1 MDPGSQ
7 NGMLFQ
13 TNDSTKFVNSVL
25 TAQLEDKLLEGE
37 SANNVSQ
44 ASFFVRFSGKHRS
57 TGDVHTSEPAATLGL
72 TQASKLLKS
81 MVNMI
86 KLRSLSFVLPLGLIP
101 SLHIEAQVGSLK
113 TPSPEVRQF
122 TRYDASSQDEL
133 RLLHIRVV
141 DGTGSPALEDQT
153 VTLRNGKIVDV
164 SPTKADEHADG
175 HRALDLSGR
184 TVLPGLVGM
193 HDHLFYIAR
202 AADNAEHQTG
212 FPTLLP
218 QMTYSAPR
226 LYIANGVTTAR
237 TTGSMEPY
245 TDLNLRDAI
254 EALEIP
260 GPHLDVTGPYLI
272 GEGNLFLQ
280 MHTLHGPEET
290 RKMVDYWAD
299 QGVTSFKAYTNLTR
313 AELKAAIDEV
323 HARGLK
329 ITGHLC
335 SVTYPEAAEMGI
347 DNLEHGF
354 TVNTQLDP
362 GKQPDVCP
370 ATQGLPTQEAMDPD
384 GPDGKALI
392 ALLIQHHVAVTST
405 LPVDEADGLG
415 NPPLRQRALDMLSPQ
430 ARETYLYERN
440 AQMTRRR
447 EALQRYRSLFKR
459 EELFERRFVQ
469 AGGLLMAGPDPT
481 SDGHIIP
488 GFGDQREIELLVD
501 AGFSPV
507 QAIKIGTLN
516 GATYLGRADHI
527 GSIQAGKDA
536 DLMIVRGNPSSNI
549 NDIENVEWVVQ
560 GGRVYDSAA
569 LLDSIK
575 GSYGLY

>member
-1 MDPGSQ
+1 MHKRCSFS
-7 NGMLFQ
+7 LLLA
-13 TNDSTKFVNSVL
+13 TTLIASTSL
-25 TAQLEDKLLEGE
+25 T
-37 SANNVSQ
+37 
-44 ASFFVRFSGKHRS
+44 
-57 TGDVHTSEPAATLGL
+57 
-72 TQASKLLKS
+72 
-81 MVNMI
+81 
-86 KLRSLSFVLPLGLIP
+86 
-101 SLHIEAQVGSLK
+101 AQVGSAK
-113 TPSPEVRQF
+113 MPSPEIRQL
-122 TRYDASSQDEL
+122 TKYDASSQDEL
-133 RLLHIRVV
+133 RLLHIRVI
-141 DGTGSPALEDQT
+141 DGTGRVALEDQT
-153 VTLRNGKIVDV
+153 LTLRNGKIIRV
-164 SPTKADEHADG
+164 SPTKADEEADG
-175 HRALDLSGR
+175 HHALDLSGR

-193 HDHLFYIAR
+193 HDHLFYVAR
-202 AADNAEHQTG
+202 VHDDAEHQTG

-226 LYIANGVTTAR
+226 LYLANGVTTAR

-254 EALEIP
+254 EALQIP
-260 GPHLDVTGPYLI
+260 GPHLDVTGPYLT
-272 GEGNLFLQ
+272 GEGNVFLQ
-280 MHTLHGPEET
+280 MHTLHGPDET

-299 QGVTSFKAYTNLTR
+299 QGVTSFKAYTDLTR

-354 TVNTQLDP
+354 SVNTQLDP

-370 ATQGLPTQEAMDPD
+370 ATQGAATQKVMDPD
-384 GPDGKALI
+384 GPEAKALI
-392 ALLIQHHVAVTST
+392 RLLVQHHVAITST
-405 LPVDEADGLG
+405 LPVEEADGAS

-440 AQMTRRR
+440 AQMTTRR
-447 EALQRYRSLFKR
+447 EALQRNRFPLFKR
-459 EELFERRFVQ
+459 EELFERRFVE
-469 AGGLLMAGPDPT
+469 AGGVLLAGPDPT
-481 SDGHIIP
+481 SDGHILP

-501 AGFSPV
+501 AGFSPLE
-507 QAIKIGTLN
+507 AIKIGTLN

-527 GSIQAGKDA
+527 GSVEAGKDA
-536 DLMIVRGNPSSNI
+536 DLVIVPGNPGANI

-569 LLDSIK
+569 LLDSMK
-575 GSYGLY
+575 GTYGLY

>member
-1 MDPGSQ
+1 MRQS
-7 NGMLFQ
+7 
-13 TNDSTKFVNSVL
+13 TNNLVAYLHHSF
-25 TAQLEDKLLEGE
+25 AQLPNRLGRYRLRRRLLVTAGMT
-37 SANNVSQ
+37 
-44 ASFFVRFSGKHRS
+44 ASIGC
-57 TGDVHTSEPAATLGL
+57 
-72 TQASKLLKS
+72 
-81 MVNMI
+81 
-86 KLRSLSFVLPLGLIP
+86 LPLILLV
-101 SLHIEAQVGSLK
+101 STYTEAQVRSSK
-113 TPSPEVRQF
+113 TPSPEVRQLIK
-122 TRYDASSQDEL
+122 YDASAEDEL

-141 DGTGSPALEDQT
+141 DGTGRVALEDQT
-153 VTLRNGKIVDV
+153 VTLRNGKIIDV
-164 SPTKADEHADG
+164 STTRADEHADG
-175 HRALDLSGR
+175 HHALDLSGR

-193 HDHLFYIAR
+193 HDHLFYVAR
-202 AADNAEHQTG
+202 ANDNAEHQSG

-226 LYIANGVTTAR
+226 LYLANGVTTAR
-237 TTGSMEPY
+237 TTGSVEPY

-254 EALEIP
+254 EALQIP

-272 GEGNLFLQ
+272 GQGNVFLQ

-313 AELKAAIDEV
+313 AELKAANDEV

-354 TVNTQLDP
+354 VVNTQLDP
-362 GKQPDVCP
+362 GKQPDVCSSTQGV
-370 ATQGLPTQEAMDPD
+370 ATQKAMDPE
-384 GPDGKALI
+384 GPEAKALI
-392 ALLIQHHVAVTST
+392 RLLIQHHVAVTST
-405 LPVDEADGLG
+405 LPTEEADGVG

-440 AQMTRRR
+440 AQMTTRR
-447 EALQRYRSLFKR
+447 EAMQDRRFLLKR
-459 EELFERRFVQ
+459 EELFEHRFVE

-481 SDGHIIP
+481 SDGHILP

-501 AGFSPV
+501 AGFSPLE
-507 QAIKIGTLN
+507 AIKIGTLN

-527 GSIQAGKDA
+527 GSVEAGKDA
-536 DLMIVRGNPSSNI
+536 DLMIVRGNPTSNI

-560 GGRVYDSAA
+560 GGRVYDSVA

-575 GSYGLY
+575 GTYGLY